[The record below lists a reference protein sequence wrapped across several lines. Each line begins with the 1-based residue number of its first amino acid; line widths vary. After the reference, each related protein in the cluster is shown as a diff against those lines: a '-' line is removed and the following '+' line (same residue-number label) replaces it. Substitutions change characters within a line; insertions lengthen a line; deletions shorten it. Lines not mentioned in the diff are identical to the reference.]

1 MLERMSEA
9 TRERYLTA
17 RWNNTLTVALGL
29 PTLVFAYV
37 ALATDTFSD
46 RTAFIV
52 LVAISAFY

>member
-1 MLERMSEA
+1 MSEA